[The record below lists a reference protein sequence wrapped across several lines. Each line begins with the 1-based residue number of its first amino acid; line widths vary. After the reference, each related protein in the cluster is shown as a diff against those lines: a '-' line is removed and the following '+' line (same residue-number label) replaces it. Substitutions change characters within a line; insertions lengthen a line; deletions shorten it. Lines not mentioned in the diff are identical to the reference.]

1 VRPLYADD
9 PDRIARPQACQDSE
23 VIPMQATDSDLTAPL
38 ESLPLRK
45 RMEGPAAWIGPE
57 MRVREKEWTCRL
69 SPAHVLEIEDATR
82 EVLARGLD
90 LAAIRRVD
98 FPLPTLG
105 PVLDRLRAEVLGGRG
120 FVLLR
125 GMPVEG
131 RPIEQTA
138 TACYGVGTYFGT
150 ARSQN
155 AKGHLLGHIY
165 DLGEGLSATNPHL
178 RSYATAERQ
187 NFHIDRCDLVALLC
201 LRRAKSGGLSAIVS
215 SMTLHNVMAERRPD
229 LLERLYQPFPVD
241 RRGEVPPGKL
251 PFYNAPVF
259 NEHDGLLSVLYS
271 RLHIGSAQRFP
282 EARRLT
288 AEDFEALEMLAD
300 LANDPALRLDMTF
313 MPGDMQFL
321 HNHTILHARSAYED
335 WPEAERKRH
344 LLRLWLAPPEA
355 RRLPPV
361 FAECYGGLMAGDR
374 GGIICEG
381 TRLHVPLTPG

>member
-1 VRPLYADD
+1 MTP
-9 PDRIARPQACQDSE
+9 S
-23 VIPMQATDSDLTAPL
+23 
-38 ESLPLRK
+38 RK
-45 RMEGPAAWIGPE
+45 LVDGPAAWIGSE
-57 MRVREKEWTCRL
+57 MRMREAEWSYRL
-69 SPAHVLEIEDATR
+69 SPAEVAEIESATR
-82 EVLARGLD
+82 VVRARGID
-90 LAAIRRVD
+90 LAAIRRDD

-105 PVLDRLRAEVLGGRG
+105 PVLDRLRTEVLDGRG

-131 RPIEQTA
+131 RPIEDSA
-138 TACYGVGTYFGT
+138 TAYWGVGTYFGT

-155 AKGHLLGHIY
+155 AKGHLLGHIF
-165 DLGEGLSATNPHL
+165 DLGQGLSATNPHL

-187 NFHIDRCDLVALLC
+187 NFHIDRCDVVALLC

-215 SMTLHNVMAERRPD
+215 SMTLHNVMAARRPD

-259 NEHDGLLSVLYS
+259 NEHAGLLSVLYS

-282 EARRLT
+282 EARRMT
-288 AEDFEALEMLAD
+288 DEDFEALDMLAD
-300 LANDPALRLDMTF
+300 LAGDPELRLDMTF
-313 MPGDMQFL
+313 MPGDIQFL

-335 WPEAERKRH
+335 WLEEERKRH
-344 LLRLWLAPPEA
+344 LLRLWLAPPGA
-355 RRLPPV
+355 RELPAV
-361 FAECYGGLMAGDR
+361 FAECYGGLTAGDR

-381 TRLHVPLTPG
+381 TRLHAPLLPG